1 MLKLPGCCGRKGN
14 TPIEGILGSTPS
26 NNHYNRNHSDDECS
40 KKEGTFFECEY
51 YLTLPFEENCS
62 CGTHAPSKQ
71 ILIQEYNIMPVQYAI
86 TIRRTTNPKSAN
98 QDTYLN
104 FMQRYIDK
112 YRVQFRGTFYENT
125 GGLHVHST
133 VYVPDTFNPILF
145 RTRGWN
151 VKLVAVFNEEGWD
164 NYKQKD
170 VVEQEPPQ
178 EYSNQALKKR
188 LFPKIVKI
196 KINRPVNTD
205 ESTIDLD

>member
-1 MLKLPGCCGRKGN
+1 MRILPY
-14 TPIEGILGSTPS
+14 TPIMT
-26 NNHYNRNHSDDECS
+26 HV
-40 KKEGTFFECEY
+40 
-51 YLTLPFEENCS
+51 S
-62 CGTHAPSKQ
+62 CGTHAP
-71 ILIQEYNIMPVQYAI
+71 LRELNFCEYSIMPVQYAI
-86 TIRRTTNPKSAN
+86 TIRRTTNPKSAT

-112 YRVQFRGTFYENT
+112 YGVQFRGTYYENT

-133 VYVPDTFNPILF
+133 VYVSDTFNPILF

-170 VVEQEPPQ
+170 VVEPDSPQ
-178 EYSNQALKKR
+178 EYSTAALKKR

-196 KINRPVNTD
+196 KIKRPVNTD
-205 ESTIDLD
+205 NNTIDLD